1 MKLDFRVGAFPITAV
16 KWRSFTS
23 RRSAALA
30 RRSAVYSA
38 FAVLSA
44 VVNLGVQWA
53 TVRLVTP
60 LHLLPPKLLV
70 LPALAIGTGAGLALK
85 YTLDK
90 RYIFRSS
97 LGGTMSLA
105 RNFGLYAVMSL
116 ATTGLFW
123 GTELLTCLVSS
134 DPRAIYLGGGLG
146 LSMGYL
152 VKFNLDRRFVFNQTS
167 N

>member
-1 MKLDFRVGAFPITAV
+1 MKLDFRLGSSAITAA
-16 KWRSFTS
+16 KWRNFTS

-30 RRSAVYSA
+30 RLSAVYSA

-44 VVNLGVQWA
+44 AVNLGVQWS
-53 TVRLVTP
+53 TVRLATSF
-60 LHLLPPKLLV
+60 HLLTPKLLV
-70 LPALAIGTGAGLALK
+70 FPALVICTGAGLALK

-97 LGGTMSLA
+97 LCGKMSLA
-105 RNFGLYAVMSL
+105 RNFGLYSVMSL

-146 LSMGYL
+146 LSVGYL
-152 VKFNLDRRFVFNQTS
+152 VKYNLDRRFVFNQTS
-167 N
+167 D